1 MARRFGP
8 RSTVDSLKKAAKSWL
23 RQLRA
28 GDAAARGRLIR
39 AWPGAPDDPGLR
51 DVQHAL
57 AREYGLAGWTAL
69 REALAVRALAGLGHR
84 ERVDIVLH
92 HVWEGDPVAAA
103 RILGRYP
110 EIARDSLHA
119 AVVCGDRAE
128 VSRRLAADPAGANA
142 TGGPLNWP
150 PLLYLAFARL
160 PVPPGEGDALAIATA
175 LLDAGADPN
184 ARFSDDWDNPFTVLT
199 GVIGQGEQG
208 RPPHPD
214 APALVDLLVARGA
227 DPFDTQALY
236 DTSLVRDD
244 PEWLEI
250 LHGASTRR
258 GDAARW
264 TTKPPGGGIGGKFQ
278 QSAIDYLLGN
288 AVTFDHPRRVDW
300 LLRHGADPDGVNS
313 YSGLPHHAVAR
324 LAGFGH
330 IADLLVRHGAR
341 PVPLADQQAFQA
353 ACMML
358 DATTAAELA
367 ARDPACL
374 ADPEPLLMAA
384 AQGRVAVIDL
394 LLGLGAPVDG
404 AREDGMRPLHAA
416 AQHGHVAAAARLIAA
431 GADLDRRGSRHNA
444 TPLGF
449 AVHGGFSPMIDLLA
463 PRTRDP
469 FDLCWAGRVD
479 RLGELFDADPGLA
492 AVLDPGGG
500 TLLFLLPDDE
510 DAAVAVAALLL
521 ARGVDPRRPNAEGK
535 MPAHVAGRRGLDEAA
550 EIIAAAARAS
560 PRRG

>member
-1 MARRFGP
+1 MARR
-8 RSTVDSLKKAAKSWL
+8 
-23 RQLRA
+23 
-28 GDAAARGRLIR
+28 
-39 AWPGAPDDPGLR
+39 PDDPGLR

-208 RPPHPD
+208 RPPHPMRRHSSTCWWRV
-214 APALVDLLVARGA
+214 APTVRHPGALRHLARPRRSRVAGDSAWRVHPARRRGA
-227 DPFDTQALY
+227 LDHQ
-236 DTSLVRDD
+236 
-244 PEWLEI
+244 
-250 LHGASTRR
+250 
-258 GDAARW
+258 AARRRDR
-264 TTKPPGGGIGGKFQ
+264 GKFQ

-431 GADLDRRGSRHNA
+431 GRISTG
-444 TPLGF
+444 
-449 AVHGGFSPMIDLLA
+449 
-463 PRTRDP
+463 
-469 FDLCWAGRVD
+469 AGRATT
-479 RLGELFDADPGLA
+479 RHRWALPSMA
-492 AVLDPGGG
+492 A
-500 TLLFLLPDDE
+500 F
-510 DAAVAVAALLL
+510 
-521 ARGVDPRRPNAEGK
+521 RR
-535 MPAHVAGRRGLDEAA
+535 
-550 EIIAAAARAS
+550 
-560 PRRG
+560 